1 MLTAFRFLLV
11 IRDSLVGCQCS
22 HGEDPFDSVAMSKTA
37 ETVHMNMQIG
47 ALVAATIASAL
58 WTVPVVAMDL
68 GEFEYRNSC
77 AQCHGAD
84 GTGNGG
90 MAAYLKDAPSD
101 LTVISRDNGGVFPV
115 KEMYEIIDGT
125 TEFGAH
131 GRDMPVWGVRYM
143 IDALRAADDESEDF
157 PFDPT
162 TGQDRY
168 VRTRILALIEYLS
181 SIQTD

>member
-1 MLTAFRFLLV
+1 
-11 IRDSLVGCQCS
+11 
-22 HGEDPFDSVAMSKTA
+22 
-37 ETVHMNMQIG
+37 MNMQIG

-58 WTVPVVAMDL
+58 WTLPVSAMDL